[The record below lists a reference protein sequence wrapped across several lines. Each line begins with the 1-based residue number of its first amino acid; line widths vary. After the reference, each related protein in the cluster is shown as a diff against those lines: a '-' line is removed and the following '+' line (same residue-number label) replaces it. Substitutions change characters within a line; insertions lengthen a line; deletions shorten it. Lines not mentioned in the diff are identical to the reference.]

1 VVEEHPPTSASHL
14 AQCLPVSYD
23 TNPPS
28 GGTHYDAWAAFQNY
42 DYVVPDGYLVHSLE
56 HGAVVF
62 WYNCPGG
69 CPDEVERAR
78 VFIDG
83 LPEDPLCAA
92 TSTPRRAILVPAPE
106 LDSRWAASSWGFTLT
121 ADCFDE
127 AALGDFYAA
136 HYGNGL
142 EDFCTPGV
150 VVPEN
155 RCP

>member
-1 VVEEHPPTSASHL
+1 MSPLGAVNRAGAVNARGSAAAAALLLVWGVTAGCSSEEPVALPAPPDAGTCQSVVEAHPPTSTAHL

-69 CPDEVERAR
+69 CPDEVAREIGRAH
-78 VFIDG
+78 V
-83 LPEDPLCAA
+83 
-92 TSTPRRAILVPAPE
+92 
-106 LDSRWAASSWGFTLT
+106 
-121 ADCFDE
+121 
-127 AALGDFYAA
+127 
-136 HYGNGL
+136 
-142 EDFCTPGV
+142 
-150 VVPEN
+150 
-155 RCP
+155 